1 MVSENQREEIT
12 VSDGL
17 QLGRSTVDTMD
28 VKVAEEEVNT
38 LQKQVAEVHK
48 CFSLYLRGHIC
59 ARNIILQLAVFFLQ
73 KNLELK
79 KLQSQ
84 SETEGGT
91 KPRNGSDGDSGVLV
105 TGDENETFSTESTA
119 NGDQIRA
126 DAGDVVTSSTTVRV
140 HATSSDKEPDMTD
153 GTNV

>member
-1 MVSENQREEIT
+1 MKRLS
-12 VSDGL
+12 
-17 QLGRSTVDTMD
+17 
-28 VKVAEEEVNT
+28 
-38 LQKQVAEVHK
+38 VHI
-48 CFSLYLRGHIC
+48 FYNILY
-59 ARNIILQLAVFFLQ
+59 LQ

-79 KLQSQ
+79 ELQSKGDNQ
-84 SETEGGT
+84 GGT

-126 DAGDVVTSSTTVRV
+126 EAGEVGVTSLTARIDTTCLDECEEPVST
-140 HATSSDKEPDMTD
+140 SD

>member
-1 MVSENQREEIT
+1 MKRLS
-12 VSDGL
+12 
-17 QLGRSTVDTMD
+17 
-28 VKVAEEEVNT
+28 
-38 LQKQVAEVHK
+38 VHI
-48 CFSLYLRGHIC
+48 FYNILY
-59 ARNIILQLAVFFLQ
+59 LQ

-79 KLQSQ
+79 ELQSKGDSQ
-84 SETEGGT
+84 GGT

-126 DAGDVVTSSTTVRV
+126 EAGEAGVTSLTARIDTTCLDECEEPV
-140 HATSSDKEPDMTD
+140 ATSD